1 MEKSFRQQRKTLSY
15 LRSLRTTA
23 FSWLYWLATF
33 VYFELLVHIAAYG
46 MPGLEFGYVLGFSAV
61 FAAAFCLVTL
71 LIPRKARLAVT
82 IVLNVLLILLY
93 GSQLVYYFVFGT
105 LYSVSQVQQGGDAVT
120 SFWRETL
127 ATILENLPVPK
138 TPLHQC

>member
-1 MEKSFRQQRKTLSY
+1 MAKLMEKSFRQQRKTLSY

-61 FAAAFCLVTL
+61 FLD
-71 LIPRKARLAVT
+71 
-82 IVLNVLLILLY
+82 
-93 GSQLVYYFVFGT
+93 GSSGVRPVIT
-105 LYSVSQVQQGGDAVT
+105 
-120 SFWRETL
+120 
-127 ATILENLPVPK
+127 VPK
-138 TPLHQC
+138 SVFE